1 MKKQLDSL
9 VAGLTPSGKTLP
21 DIEVLG
27 VATHTDNVRPGYL
40 FIAIP
45 GARADGHD
53 YVHTAIDRGAV
64 AVITS
69 GRDLGELPVPQIK
82 VANPRRAASL
92 IAAEFFDHPSRKMT
106 VIGITGTNGK
116 TTTASLIS
124 SILQA
129 AGHKTAQ
136 LGTLGLIAED
146 FPRQNTLTT
155 MEPVALQ
162 ETFARLVQHGFTHL
176 VMEVSSHALQQY
188 RVADVDFNLAIYTNL
203 TPEHL
208 DYHHTMEE
216 YFHAKARLF
225 KMLSITATAVVNTDD
240 RYGEAIKSEST
251 APVVTTSLS
260 SEADVHFTRIDSTI
274 EGIKGEIRVGEHRY
288 QMESSLIGSFN
299 LENILSAVAAA
310 HILGIPPAAIETG
323 VKSCAVVPGRMEI
336 ITTPSGNKVIVDYA
350 HTPDAYEK
358 VLSTVRDLAPDGS
371 RITVVFGAGGDRD
384 ASKRPLMASIAES
397 YATRCFV
404 APDNPRF
411 EDPAQINADVVKGFT
426 RDCYTIFEDRGQ
438 ALRKALTEMGPDD
451 IVVVL
456 GKGRENYQDIRGEK
470 IPYSDFEIIEE
481 FCRAH

>member
-1 MKKQLDSL
+1 MKKPLNRL
-9 VAGLTPSGKTLP
+9 VAGLTPSSKTLP
-21 DIEVLG
+21 AIEVLG
-27 VATHTDNVRPGYL
+27 VTSHTDDVRPGYL

-45 GARADGHD
+45 GTRADGHN
-53 YVHTAIDRGAV
+53 YIPTAIDRGAV
-64 AVITS
+64 AVITN
-69 GRDLGELPVPQIK
+69 GRDLGDLPVPQIK

-106 VIGITGTNGK
+106 VIGVTGTNGK
-116 TTTASLIS
+116 TTTASLIF
-124 SILQA
+124 SILKT
-129 AGHKTAQ
+129 AGLKTAQ
-136 LGTLGLIAED
+136 MGTLGLIAED
-146 FPRQNTLTT
+146 FPRQKTLTT

-162 ETFARLVQHGFTHL
+162 ETFHRLVRHGFTHL

-216 YFHAKARLF
+216 YFHAKAKLF
-225 KMLSITATAVVNTDD
+225 KMLSITATAVVNVDD

-251 APVVTTSLS
+251 APVVTTSIA
-260 SEADVHFTRIDSTI
+260 SEADVHFTRIDSTLD
-274 EGIKGEIRVGEHRY
+274 GIKGEIRAGEHRY
-288 QMESSLIGSFN
+288 QIESSLIGSFN
-299 LENILSAVAAA
+299 LENILSGVAAA
-310 HILGIPPAAIETG
+310 HILGLPPTAIETG
-323 VKSCAVVPGRMEI
+323 IKACTVVPGRMEI

-358 VLSTVRDLAPDGS
+358 VLSTIRKLAPEGCQ
-371 RITVVFGAGGDRD
+371 ITVVFGAGGDRD
-384 ASKRPLMASIAES
+384 ASKRPLMAAIAES

-411 EDPAQINADVVKGFT
+411 EDPAQINAEVVKGFT

-438 ALRKALTEMGPDD
+438 ALRKALNEMNPGD

-456 GKGRENYQDIRGEK
+456 GKGRENYQEIRGER